1 MRRFNSINE
10 RLVFASE
17 NKTNQVLDSFETN
30 KMGITNET
38 VKHHSDEFGKNIIT
52 KQKKDSI
59 LKKIFNAFIN
69 PFTAILLILAVV
81 SLFTNVIF
89 AETSEKDPTTVII
102 IVVMV
107 MISGILRFIQ
117 EQEVGVQQRS

>member
-1 MRRFNSINE
+1 MRKFNSINE

-89 AETSEKDPTTVII
+89 AETS
-102 IVVMV
+102 
-107 MISGILRFIQ
+107 
-117 EQEVGVQQRS
+117 

>member
-69 PFTAILLILAVV
+69 PFTAILKGSNYSNHYCSYGNDIWNITLYSRTKKWECSREADCND
-81 SLFTNVIF
+81 F
-89 AETSEKDPTTVII
+89 KYYKY
-102 IVVMV
+102 
-107 MISGILRFIQ
+107 
-117 EQEVGVQQRS
+117 

>member
-1 MRRFNSINE
+1 MKQSNIIVRN
-10 RLVFASE
+10 LV
-17 NKTNQVLDSFETN
+17 
-30 KMGITNET
+30 
-38 VKHHSDEFGKNIIT
+38 KNIIT

-117 EQEVGVQQRS
+117 EQRSGSAAEKLIAMISNTTNIK

>member
-38 VKHHSDEFGKNIIT
+38 VNIIVRNLV
-52 KQKKDSI
+52 KI
-59 LKKIFNAFIN
+59 LLLNKKKI
-69 PFTAILLILAVV
+69 LY
-81 SLFTNVIF
+81 
-89 AETSEKDPTTVII
+89 
-102 IVVMV
+102 
-107 MISGILRFIQ
+107 
-117 EQEVGVQQRS
+117 

>member
-38 VKHHSDEFGKNIIT
+38 VKHHSEEFGKNIIT
-52 KQKKDSI
+52 KQKNI
-59 LKKIFNAFIN
+59 
-69 PFTAILLILAVV
+69 
-81 SLFTNVIF
+81 
-89 AETSEKDPTTVII
+89 
-102 IVVMV
+102 
-107 MISGILRFIQ
+107 
-117 EQEVGVQQRS
+117 